1 MSEFDPA
8 AHRNRHPAF
17 FAKTVTRLQA
27 TSAGVVF
34 SMICILTTSLTA
46 TAAQEAGPAAE
57 RPIPAGY
64 GQEKADIDGVP
75 LQVFT
80 YRPAGCPV
88 SGLLLVFHG
97 LDRNA
102 ADYRSDAV
110 PLAQRL
116 CRLVAAPLF
125 DNARFPTW
133 RYQHGGIVH
142 GGVVQPASDWTVNL
156 VAHLAAQIR
165 REESRPDLPYAMIGH
180 SAGGQFLSRVAAF
193 GQDQATQ
200 IVIANPSTW
209 VRPSLDVAAPYGFGG
224 VYPPGPGEAALRR
237 YLAAPV
243 TVLLGQDDVGSRNL
257 ASTEEAE
264 AQGDTRLERGRTVFR
279 EAEQTA
285 REHGWPFN
293 WRLAIV
299 PGVGH
304 SAARMFN
311 SEQALAALR
320 P

>member
-1 MSEFDPA
+1 MSWRWLFP
-8 AHRNRHPAF
+8 
-17 FAKTVTRLQA
+17 L
-27 TSAGVVF
+27 
-34 SMICILTTSLTA
+34 CILAAGLPA
-46 TAAQEAGPAAE
+46 PAAQEAGGSPE
-57 RPIPAGY
+57 RPIPPGY
-64 GQEKADIDGVP
+64 GQETVDVDGVP

-80 YRPAGCPV
+80 YRPAGCAI

-110 PLAQRL
+110 GLGQRL

-125 DNARFPTW
+125 DEARFPTW

-142 GGVVQPASDWTVNL
+142 GGVVQPPDSWTVNL
-156 VAHLAAQIR
+156 VPHLVALILRQ
-165 REESRPDLPYAMIGH
+165 ESRADLPYALIGH

-193 GQDQATQ
+193 GQSQATE
-200 IVIANPSTW
+200 IVIANPFTW

-224 VYPPGPGEAALRR
+224 VYPPGQGEAALRR

-243 TVLLGQDDVGSRNL
+243 TVLLGQEDVGSRNL
-257 ASTEEAE
+257 SATEEAE
-264 AQGDTRLERGRTVFR
+264 AQGSTRLERGKTVFQ
-279 EAEQTA
+279 EAERA
-285 REHGWPFN
+285 AHLHGWAFN
-293 WRLAIV
+293 WRLAMV

-311 SEQALAALR
+311 SEQALGALR

>member
-1 MSEFDPA
+1 MTLWRLLLLLSLFAASLPA
-8 AHRNRHPAF
+8 
-17 FAKTVTRLQA
+17 
-27 TSAGVVF
+27 
-34 SMICILTTSLTA
+34 
-46 TAAQEAGPAAE
+46 PAAE
-57 RPIPAGY
+57 NGTASPGPPIPSGY
-64 GQEKADIDGVP
+64 GQETVDVDGVP

-80 YRPAGCPV
+80 YRPAGCPI

-102 ADYRSDAV
+102 ADYRGDAV
-110 PLAQRL
+110 GLGRSL

-125 DNARFPTW
+125 DEARFPTW
-133 RYQHGGIVH
+133 RYQQGGIVH
-142 GGVVQPASDWTVNL
+142 GGAVQPEADWTVNL
-156 VAHLAAQIR
+156 VPRLASRIR
-165 REESRPDLPYAMIGH
+165 LQENRPDLPYALIGH

-193 GQDQATQ
+193 GQARATE

-209 VRPSLDVAAPYGFGG
+209 VRPSLDVAAPFGFGG
-224 VYPPGPGEAALRR
+224 VYPSGQGEAALRR
-237 YLAAPV
+237 YLSAPV
-243 TVLLGQDDVGSRNL
+243 TVLLGLDDVGSRNL
-257 ASTEEAE
+257 SVTEAAE
-264 AQGDTRLERGRTVFR
+264 AQGSTRLERGQTVFR

-285 REHGWPFN
+285 RQHGWAFN